1 MPLKAQQPWSPIEIQ
16 RFWMGVKG
24 KPTLQGALR
33 QQNHLN
39 ILRPGKRTN
48 QASLQTG
55 GVVPHYTYGQVAL
68 QSIKLLGA
76 HAVSHRLYLLKRHV
90 GELCAKEP
98 SVRIP

>member
-16 RFWMGVKG
+16 RFWMSFKG
-24 KPTLQGALR
+24 KSSLEGALGQR
-33 QQNHLN
+33 H
-39 ILRPGKRTN
+39 ILRQRKRTN
-48 QASLQTG
+48 QASLQAG

-98 SVRIP
+98 SVKIP